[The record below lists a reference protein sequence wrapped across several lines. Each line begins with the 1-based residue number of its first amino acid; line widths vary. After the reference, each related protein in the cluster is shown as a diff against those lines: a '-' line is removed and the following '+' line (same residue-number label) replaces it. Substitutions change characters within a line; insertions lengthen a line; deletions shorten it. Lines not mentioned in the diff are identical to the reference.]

1 MMYLQY
7 VDWNMTNL
15 NKANPIGDMLE
26 LEGRNT
32 GSKVFPKD
40 VVNLQL
46 SSDNRLIRRNPADST
61 LGQRETK
68 IIANNL
74 NTLCSMYNK
83 LPSVHARCKEMRIEI
98 NNPSFISCGRGE
110 LVSGNKG
117 VDFDIFFSLI
127 EGYFV
132 FINTKDN
139 SESDELT
146 GTPRIEDAISFIKNF
161 VYRVLGVSFNG
172 TKIESGVVAI
182 LNDFVV
188 DKTGVFMKPTSLV
201 LEGPQNSCK
210 DFLKSLKQYNLFSSY
225 DEDFVNDALIVKL
238 SLGEKGF
245 PILLKLC
252 YKFGSRLNVNT
263 TNSRENIYL
272 REINNYYNKKACAIR
287 ASGILKIV

>member
-1 MMYLQY
+1 M
-7 VDWNMTNL
+7 
-15 NKANPIGDMLE
+15 
-26 LEGRNT
+26 
-32 GSKVFPKD
+32 
-40 VVNLQL
+40 
-46 SSDNRLIRRNPADST
+46 
-61 LGQRETK
+61 
-68 IIANNL
+68 
-74 NTLCSMYNK
+74 
-83 LPSVHARCKEMRIEI
+83 
-98 NNPSFISCGRGE
+98 
-110 LVSGNKG
+110 
-117 VDFDIFFSLI
+117 
-127 EGYFV
+127 
-132 FINTKDN
+132 
-139 SESDELT
+139 T